1 MLKYLPNLVI
11 CRVEQILQK
20 MRLPPEL
27 VSEKTKIKMKRET
40 GRPENRGQQG
50 TLLRM
55 SLHSKLH
62 RSYNQRRNR
71 KRKNRER
78 QSLDRSWATL
88 SDSEEPVEGTTLEF
102 HLYLLV
108 KQAIERSFSIQVQN

>member
-1 MLKYLPNLVI
+1 MRNMLKYLPNLVI

-71 KRKNRER
+71 KRKTER
-78 QSLDRSWATL
+78 DKVLTEAGRPSSILKSLWRGRLWDSICTFWL
-88 SDSEEPVEGTTLEF
+88 SRL
-102 HLYLLV
+102 
-108 KQAIERSFSIQVQN
+108 